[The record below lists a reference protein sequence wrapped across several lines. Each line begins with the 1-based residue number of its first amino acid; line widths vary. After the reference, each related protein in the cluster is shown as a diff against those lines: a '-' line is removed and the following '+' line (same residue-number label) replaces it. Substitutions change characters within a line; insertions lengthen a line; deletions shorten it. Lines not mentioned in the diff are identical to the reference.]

1 MADIRFAHQVLCLLR
16 YDLTNRSNASILA
29 KKFSHDF
36 AVDIKL
42 VNKIQKIDF
51 SLDVLSE
58 ATTDLPN
65 PDADPIICLANRS
78 KFLENI
84 IMINSLVT
92 D

>member
-1 MADIRFAHQVLCLLR
+1 MIDVRFAHQVLCLLR

-29 KKFSHDF
+29 KKFSRDF
-36 AVDIKL
+36 NVSIEL
-42 VNKIQKIDF
+42 VNTIQKIDF
-51 SLDVLSE
+51 SLDILSE

-65 PDADPIICLANRS
+65 PDADPIICSENRS

-84 IMINSLVT
+84 IVINSLVT